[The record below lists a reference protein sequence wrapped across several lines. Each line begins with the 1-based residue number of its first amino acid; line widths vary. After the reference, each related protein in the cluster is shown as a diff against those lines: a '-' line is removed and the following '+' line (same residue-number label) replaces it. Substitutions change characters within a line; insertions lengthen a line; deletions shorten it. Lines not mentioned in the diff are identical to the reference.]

1 MRQNL
6 WDFISTL
13 VPGYSCLAD
22 LTTSS
27 NLSRLSSMEQ
37 LIFFLLKD
45 SEAAPKTDISVAP
58 AAT

>member
-1 MRQNL
+1 M
-6 WDFISTL
+6 
-13 VPGYSCLAD
+13 CLAD

-27 NLSRLSSMEQ
+27 NFSILSSIEQ

-45 SEAAPKTDISVAP
+45 SDAAPKTDISVAP